1 MDLLRRL
8 RLFARA
14 HPYWADA
21 LLAALLY
28 LVTVLWPTGG
38 RPSTQWSNFDPDEV
52 LLVAGLCVY
61 APLALRRRYP
71 ILVLVCTVAATVGY
85 MFVGPVRGPI
95 LAGCGLAIYT
105 VSSVVER
112 RLALA
117 IGAAAVL
124 SVGIASMALSPE
136 QWDKSVNGIAFAWT
150 AMTVAVGESVR
161 SRRAFVAAI
170 EERARRAEH
179 TREEEAR
186 RRVAEERLRIAREL
200 HDIVGHH
207 IALINIQAGVAS
219 TVLDSQ
225 PEAARNALAQ
235 VREAGRAAL
244 SELGATVAVLRQ
256 TGESE
261 ETASPREPAPGL
273 GQLAQLLDSFERVG
287 LRVECRTQG
296 EPVPIPAA
304 VDLTAYRVVQESLT
318 NVGKHSGAS
327 AATVLLE
334 YRPGVLHI
342 EVDDEGQGTR
352 PATAR
357 NGDGGGGYGL
367 IGMRERAASVG
378 GVFSAGPRPGGG
390 FRVSADLP
398 FTGSGRTASSVRRAA
413 APVTSNAEG
422 PTGAERSGT
431 AAPAEQAGPRR
442 PAAVPRLTLPNLLA
456 PRRPA
461 PDAESLGAPAPP
473 ADRTASDAVPLAETV
488 LPTDNAAPAARA
500 SARTTGDA

>member
-8 RLFARA
+8 RLFVRA

-21 LLAALLY
+21 LLAAVLY
-28 LVTVLWPTGG
+28 LVTILWPTGG

-71 ILVLVCTVAATVGY
+71 VLVLACTVAATVGY

-95 LAGCGLAIYT
+95 LAGSGLAIYT

-117 IGAAAVL
+117 IGGVAVL

-136 QWDKSVNGIAFAWT
+136 KWDEGVNGIAFAWT

-170 EERARRAEH
+170 EERALRAEH

-225 PEAARNALAQ
+225 PDTARAALAQ

-256 TGESE
+256 TGEGE
-261 ETASPREPAPGL
+261 EAASPRDPAPGL
-273 GQLAQLLDSFERVG
+273 AQLAQLVDSFERSG
-287 LRVECRTQG
+287 LRVECRTEG
-296 EPVPIPAA
+296 APVPIPAA

-318 NVGKHSGAS
+318 NVRKHAGAS
-327 AATVLLE
+327 AASVRLE

-342 EVDDEGQGTR
+342 EVDDDGPGPKPPAKGGASASGGTS
-352 PATAR
+352 
-357 NGDGGGGYGL
+357 GFGL

-378 GVFSAGPRPGGG
+378 GTFAAGPRPDGG
-390 FRVSADLP
+390 FRVTLDLP
-398 FTGSGRTASSVRRAA
+398 LGGAGRSAAS
-413 APVTSNAEG
+413 P
-422 PTGAERSGT
+422 T
-431 AAPAEQAGPRR
+431 AADASRGPGL
-442 PAAVPRLTLPNLLA
+442 PRMNLPNLLG
-456 PRRPA
+456 PFRPVHDTAGDPSA
-461 PDAESLGAPAPP
+461 PDGVST
-473 ADRTASDAVPLAETV
+473 ADSAQV
-488 LPTDNAAPAARA
+488 ARA
-500 SARTTGDA
+500 SARGTGDV

>member
-71 ILVLVCTVAATVGY
+71 VLVLACTVAATVGY

-95 LAGCGLAIYT
+95 LAGSGLAIYT

-117 IGAAAVL
+117 IGGVAVL

-136 QWDKSVNGIAFAWT
+136 KWDKSVNGIAFAWT

-219 TVLDSQ
+219 TVLETQ
-225 PEAARNALAQ
+225 PDAARTALVQ

-256 TGESE
+256 TGEGE

-273 GQLAQLLDSFERVG
+273 GQLAQLLESFERVG
-287 LRVECRTQG
+287 LRVECRTEG

-304 VDLTAYRVVQESLT
+304 VDLTAYRVIQESLT
-318 NVGKHSGAS
+318 NVGKHARAS
-327 AATVLLE
+327 AATVVLV

-342 EVDDEGQGTR
+342 DVDDEGPGPK
-352 PATAR
+352 PAAGAR
-357 NGDGGGGYGL
+357 DEERGGGYGL

-378 GVFSAGPRPGGG
+378 GSFSAGPRPDGG
-390 FRVSADLP
+390 FRVSVALP
-398 FTGSGRTASSVRRAA
+398 LGTVGSVGRTGRAL
-413 APVTSNAEG
+413 
-422 PTGAERSGT
+422 GT
-431 AAPAEQAGPRR
+431 AVA
-442 PAAVPRLTLPNLLA
+442 
-456 PRRPA
+456 RPA
-461 PDAESLGAPAPP
+461 PEP
-473 ADRTASDAVPLAETV
+473 
-488 LPTDNAAPAARA
+488 
-500 SARTTGDA
+500 SAT

>member
-8 RLFARA
+8 RLFVRA

-52 LLVAGLCVY
+52 LLVAGLLVY

-95 LAGCGLAIYT
+95 LAGSGLAIYT

-117 IGAAAVL
+117 IGGVAVL

-136 QWDKSVNGIAFAWT
+136 KWDKSVNGIAFAWT

-219 TVLDSQ
+219 TVLETQ
-225 PEAARNALAQ
+225 PDTARQALAQ

-256 TGESE
+256 TGEPE
-261 ETASPREPAPGL
+261 GAASPREPAPGL
-273 GQLAQLLDSFERVG
+273 AQLPQLLASFERAG
-287 LRVECRTQG
+287 LTVECRTEG
-296 EPVPIPAA
+296 EPVTVPAA
-304 VDLTAYRVVQESLT
+304 IDLTAYRVLQESLT
-318 NVGKHSGAS
+318 NVGKHAAAS
-327 AATVLLE
+327 SATVLLA
-334 YRPGVLHI
+334 YRPGRLHI
-342 EVDDEGQGTR
+342 EVDDEGQAAAPSSRKG
-352 PATAR
+352 AESA
-357 NGDGGGGYGL
+357 GGYGL

-378 GVFSAGPRPGGG
+378 GSFSAGPRPGGG
-390 FRVSADLP
+390 FQVTVDL
-398 FTGSGRTASSVRRAA
+398 
-413 APVTSNAEG
+413 
-422 PTGAERSGT
+422 PTGAATR
-431 AAPAEQAGPRR
+431 AAPRPATVTPGRGTEQPQDQTQRR
-442 PAAVPRLTLPNLLA
+442 GAAVPRMSLPNLLA
-456 PRRPA
+456 TRRQ
-461 PDAESLGAPAPP
+461 
-473 ADRTASDAVPLAETV
+473 TSDDP
-488 LPTDNAAPAARA
+488 
-500 SARTTGDA
+500 TTGDA

>member
-8 RLFARA
+8 RLFVRA

-21 LLAALLY
+21 LLAAVLY
-28 LVTVLWPTGG
+28 LVTILWPTGG
-38 RPSTQWSNFDPDEV
+38 RPSSQWSNFDPDEV

-71 ILVLVCTVAATVGY
+71 IVVLACTVAATVGY

-95 LAGCGLAIYT
+95 LAGSGLAIYT

-117 IGAAAVL
+117 IGGAAVL

-136 QWDKSVNGIAFAWT
+136 KWDRSVNGIAFAWT

-219 TVLDSQ
+219 TVLESQ
-225 PEAARNALAQ
+225 PETARAALAQ
-235 VREAGRAAL
+235 VRDAGRAAL

-256 TGESE
+256 TGERADA
-261 ETASPREPAPGL
+261 TSPREPAPGL
-273 GQLAQLLDSFERVG
+273 AQLAQLLESFERVG
-287 LRVECRTQG
+287 LRVSCRTAG
-296 EPVPIPAA
+296 EPVPLPAA

-318 NVGKHSGAS
+318 NVRKHAGAS
-327 AATVLLE
+327 AARVRIE
-334 YRPGVLHI
+334 YRPGTLHI
-342 EVDDEGQGTR
+342 EVDDDG
-352 PATAR
+352 PASKPAAAAR
-357 NGDGGGGYGL
+357 GDAAAEHGGYGL

-378 GVFSAGPRPGGG
+378 GAFHAGPRPEGG
-390 FRVSADLP
+390 FRVTADLP
-398 FTGSGRTASSVRRAA
+398 LGGAAGEAARGSAFRSA
-413 APVTSNAEG
+413 APQPVAAEG
-422 PTGAERSGT
+422 WRGQ
-431 AAPAEQAGPRR
+431 AAPRMS
-442 PAAVPRLTLPNLLA
+442 LPNLLGTFRQA
-456 PRRPA
+456 SEPVPV
-461 PDAESLGAPAPP
+461 PDAEAEPHRRPDASGAGASGARSSAP
-473 ADRTASDAVPLAETV
+473 R
-488 LPTDNAAPAARA
+488 
-500 SARTTGDA
+500 TGDA